1 MSLFHKK
8 DTKREVFGQMFT
20 ELYPRLVRYA
30 TQLLGDGEEA
40 RDIVGSV
47 MEQAW
52 KQFEKLE
59 PENRGAWLYTAAR
72 NACLNRLKHLQVEA
86 TNLEA
91 LREATRMDVA
101 TDYREHERLLQQAES
116 IARNLPEPTCTVLRL
131 CYYEHKTY
139 REAAEQLGISPDTVK
154 KHISKALRT
163 LREAMTLKGGT
174 DGRRNP
180 RGMECFYLPAR
191 RSKTQTHHTDVD
203 FRHCSCH
210 RSAGSAYRAP
220 YYQRRHDSRY

>member
-91 LREATRMDVA
+91 LREATRMERP
-101 TDYREHERLLQQAES
+101 TTGNMNDYCNKRKA
-116 IARNLPEPTCTVLRL
+116 LPA
-131 CYYEHKTY
+131 TY
-139 REAAEQLGISPDTVK
+139 RNQ
-154 KHISKALRT
+154 
-163 LREAMTLKGGT
+163 
-174 DGRRNP
+174 
-180 RGMECFYLPAR
+180 PAR
-191 RSKTQTHHTDVD
+191 Y
-203 FRHCSCH
+203 C
-210 RSAGSAYRAP
+210 GSAIMNIKP
-220 YYQRRHDSRY
+220 IGK